1 MQRRKIPVNKKVMN
15 TVPNGP
21 AVTET
26 PVETQPKTE
35 AALKTEAA
43 PVEAPVEAQ
52 SKTAPTPKTE
62 AQVEAA
68 PKTEAPVETAPKT
81 EATVEA
87 PASTA
92 AAPKPQPPPKPKAKV
107 KAKAKPETEAKTEPK
122 AKPETEAK
130 ADTKA
135 KPETTEKSSRSRKKN
150 YYAYYANDEKLSN
163 SKFIGIH
170 PGQAANKV
178 VSAIV
183 KQQKKENKPI
193 EDLYNTE
200 IKFYL
205 SEIPTRELTK
215 EQKEKCANKKFHYI
229 GSVQPVNPDPEF
241 YKSKTGKKT
250 NIELEIENGKVVA
263 VKIPHV
269 IKKGTAEESVS
280 YIIHRYVNKVKR
292 DPDF

>member
-1 MQRRKIPVNKKVMN
+1 MQRRKIPINKKVMN

-21 AVTET
+21 AVTEAA
-26 PVETQPKTE
+26 PKTE
-35 AALKTEAA
+35 AQLKTEAEPKTEAPVETPVEAPVEAQPKTEAA

-52 SKTAPTPKTE
+52 
-62 AQVEAA
+62 
-68 PKTEAPVETAPKT
+68 
-81 EATVEA
+81 
-87 PASTA
+87 ASTA
-92 AAPKPQPPPKPKAKV
+92 PPVEAQSKPQPAPKPKAKV
-107 KAKAKPETEAKTEPK
+107 KAKAKPETKPK
-122 AKPETEAK
+122 SETE
-130 ADTKA
+130 A
-135 KPETTEKSSRSRKKN
+135 KPETTGKPSRSRKKN